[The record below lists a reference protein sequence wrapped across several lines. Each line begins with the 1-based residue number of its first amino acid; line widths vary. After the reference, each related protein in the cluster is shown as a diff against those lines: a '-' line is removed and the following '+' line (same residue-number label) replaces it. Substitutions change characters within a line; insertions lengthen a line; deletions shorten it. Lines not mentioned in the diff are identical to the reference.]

1 MARTHDNMSYR
12 DLQTYNRTLL
22 TQRQLNIERKQKG
35 LLNRG
40 WQQVIDLYTWIT
52 QKLQTTSGQV
62 EAKILSNFARM
73 QQAAA
78 AIKTTVHQVHQR
90 SQHWQRTELVNNI
103 YEFEAKDS
111 SDDADGNLPATL

>member
-22 TQRQLNIERKQKG
+22 TQHQLNIERKQKG

-40 WQQVIDLYTWIT
+40 WQQVIDLYAWIT
-52 QKLQTTSGQV
+52 QKLQTPSGQV

-73 QQAAA
+73 QQAAT
-78 AIKTTVHQVHQR
+78 AIKTTVHQVRQR
-90 SQHWQRTELVNNI
+90 SQHWQHTELVNNI

-111 SDDADGNLPATL
+111 SDDTDGNLPATL